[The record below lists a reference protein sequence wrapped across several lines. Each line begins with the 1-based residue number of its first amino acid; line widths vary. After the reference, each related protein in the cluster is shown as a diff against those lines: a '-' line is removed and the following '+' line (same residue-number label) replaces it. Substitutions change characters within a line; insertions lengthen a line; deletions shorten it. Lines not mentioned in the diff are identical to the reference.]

1 MALTS
6 VSTKY
11 FLHFLY
17 TNLEKKKKLISTY
30 QNIIEDLEFL
40 EGQALYVFRDT
51 HYPSNPFLRLEYSSS
66 MDCFMVLLI
75 QTCAFVCISCLRV
88 N

>member
-1 MALTS
+1 MFILCVSILETLRSLYLRSLFNILIFFNPHMALTS

-11 FLHFLY
+11 FLHILY

-40 EGQALYVFRDT
+40 EGQAVYVFRDT
-51 HYPSNPFLRLEYSSS
+51 H
-66 MDCFMVLLI
+66 
-75 QTCAFVCISCLRV
+75 
-88 N
+88 